1 MYCVFS
7 HLGASLLSKFILL
20 LCFNFHIITHY
31 LSTNLWACTH
41 AHARRLFYFFEKKL
55 IICIYYNLILLH
67 FLITKY
73 LEVWR
78 VLWVYE
84 WNYFF
89 ITPLGILW
97 LKNVVISNYNRCK
110 LLICSQKNRRVYA
123 RAQKLVLG
131 KGYENSNLFYFE
143 FLIRF

>member
-31 LSTNLWACTH
+31 LSTSLWAR
-41 AHARRLFYFFEKKL
+41 AQRLFYFFEKKL

-67 FLITKY
+67 FPITKY
-73 LEVWR
+73 LNVWW
-78 VLWVYE
+78 VLWVCG
-84 WNYFF
+84 WNNFF

-97 LKNVVISNYNRCK
+97 LKNVVISNYNGCK
-110 LLICSQKNRRVYA
+110 LLTFSQNNRRPSELNNSILIF
-123 RAQKLVLG
+123 QLLG
-131 KGYENSNLFYFE
+131 IHRKMYK
-143 FLIRF
+143 IK